1 MLNLDCTGNFYSAFI
16 SLKWH
21 LLVIYFCKAIDKD
34 RLKWMCNKLCELSFS
49 VLSVEVMF
57 LKFGHVLSSLAFFFN
72 VKCLHLIFVC
82 KIHIVSNIKMICP
95 KVIGKLTMNTA
106 CRMHCATLNH
116 FAGQLKLVTINIF
129 ARQLKL
135 VTINIYL
142 GKAGVGRE
150 GFPITHMGWI
160 WSDWL
165 ISHWFLMSW
174 DVTVYANGW

>member
-1 MLNLDCTGNFYSAFI
+1 
-16 SLKWH
+16 
-21 LLVIYFCKAIDKD
+21 
-34 RLKWMCNKLCELSFS
+34 
-49 VLSVEVMF
+49 
-57 LKFGHVLSSLAFFFN
+57 
-72 VKCLHLIFVC
+72 
-82 KIHIVSNIKMICP
+82 MICP

-116 FAGQLKLVTINIF
+116 FAGQLKLVTINIFAGQLKLVTINIF

-160 WSDWL
+160 
-165 ISHWFLMSW
+165 
-174 DVTVYANGW
+174 